1 MKNQEAK
8 FILGA
13 YRPDGQDAGD
23 PMFAEALSQAER
35 DPDLRIWFERG
46 RKFDT
51 TVSEKIRTLAPPPE
65 LRAAILAGGRA
76 SQPRLR
82 WWTNPL
88 WMAAAA
94 AVVIIATL
102 SVMVPRSS
110 GPAIADLASF
120 ALNDLNQA
128 HGEHVGRPPG
138 LSPLQMQLGET
149 RTPLTAGGAIKID
162 LEELRR
168 KKCRSIRLGG
178 REVFELC
185 FNRDGTWYH
194 LFAARRTDFSPG
206 AVDPKLLIRSQGEF
220 VATAWADSNLVYA
233 LVAPGSEALR
243 RLI

>member
-1 MKNQEAK
+1 MNNQEAK

-13 YRPDGQDAGD
+13 YRPDGQDAGN
-23 PMFAEALSQAER
+23 PMFADALGQVQR
-35 DPDLRIWFERG
+35 DPELRTWFERE

-51 TVSEKIRTLAPPPE
+51 IVSQKIQALSPPPE
-65 LRAAILAGGRA
+65 LRAAILAGVRA
-76 SQPRLR
+76 SRPRLR

-94 AVVIIATL
+94 AVLIITAIG
-102 SVMVPRSS
+102 VMIPRSS

-128 HGEHVGRPPG
+128 HDEHVGYPPG
-138 LSPLQMQLGET
+138 LSPLQAHLGET
-149 RTPLTAGGAIKID
+149 QTPLTTDGAIKID

-178 REVFELC
+178 REVFEIC

-194 LFAARRTDFSPG
+194 LFAARRADFLAG
-206 AVDPKLLIRSQGEF
+206 DVDPKSLIKSDGEF
-220 VATAWADSNLVYA
+220 AATAWADSNFVYA
-233 LVAPGSEALR
+233 LVAPGAEALR

>member
-1 MKNQEAK
+1 MNNQEAK

-13 YRPDGQDAGD
+13 YRPDGQDAGN
-23 PMFAEALSQAER
+23 PMFAEALGQVER
-35 DPDLRIWFERG
+35 DPELRTWFERG
-46 RKFDT
+46 RKFDM

-65 LRAAILAGGRA
+65 LRAAILAGARA
-76 SQPRLR
+76 SRPRVR

-94 AVVIIATL
+94 AVVIITTL

-128 HGEHVGRPPG
+128 HGEHVGYPPG
-138 LSPLQMQLGET
+138 LSPLQTQLGAT
-149 RTPLTAGGAIKID
+149 QTPLTTDGAIKID

-178 REVFELC
+178 REVFEIC

-194 LFAARRTDFSPG
+194 LFAARRTDFLPG
-206 AVDPKLLIRSQGEF
+206 NVDPKSLIKSQGEF
-220 VATAWADSNLVYA
+220 AATAWADSNFVYA
-233 LVAPGSEALR
+233 LVAPGSAALR

>member
-1 MKNQEAK
+1 MNNQEAK

-13 YRPDGQDAGD
+13 YRPDGQDAGN
-23 PMFAEALSQAER
+23 PMFAGALGQVEH
-35 DPDLRIWFERG
+35 DPELRIWFERE

-51 TVSEKIRTLAPPPE
+51 AVSQKIQTLAPPPE
-65 LRAAILAGGRA
+65 LRGAILAGGRA
-76 SQPRLR
+76 SRPRRR
-82 WWTNPL
+82 WWSNPL

-94 AVVIIATL
+94 AIAIITTV
-102 SVMVPRSS
+102 SIIVPRSS

-128 HGEHVGRPPG
+128 HGEHVGYPPG
-138 LSPLQMQLGET
+138 LSPLQTQLGET
-149 RTPLTAGGAIKID
+149 RTPLTTAGAIKID

-168 KKCRSIRLGG
+168 KKCRSIQLGG
-178 REVFELC
+178 REVFEIC

-194 LFAARRTDFSPG
+194 LFAASRAGFSPG
-206 AVDPKLLIRSQGEF
+206 DVDPKALIKSQGEF
-220 VATAWADSNLVYA
+220 AVTAWADAKFVYA